1 MLFQRNNCHFT
12 SLFKSNIFLLKRNHI
27 PWIPKNSNNL
37 NNYCS
42 SQIPVWLQACQFFFL
57 AKKNL
62 LLVVFGLVLDFVFNN
77 IHAGVILWIAEL
89 HVCLENVTLCLPA
102 WCVWVWWPQK
112 KLTAVLLASIFMST
126 CFISR
131 ITSSEKKSRMSPT
144 PLSTNFVKQKHL
156 ACFSVLSLYNWGL
169 PFWCPMS
176 SYMSLA

>member
-112 KLTAVLLASIFMST
+112 KH
-126 CFISR
+126 
-131 ITSSEKKSRMSPT
+131 SSSPGQHFYEHLFHLQDHKFREKEQDVTHP
-144 PLSTNFVKQKHL
+144 FVH
-156 ACFSVLSLYNWGL
+156 
-169 PFWCPMS
+169 
-176 SYMSLA
+176 